1 MIGHAMN
8 VIRER
13 EIDALVTPWVNTWVA
28 YLLVVQW
35 ATTTVEDDKAAIKVL
50 DPIEYNG
57 VVTTKDS
64 EMTDAF
70 SS

>member
-35 ATTTVEDDKAAIKVL
+35 ATTMVEDDKAAIKVL